1 MKITEQTTLAELQAY
16 LGTVDGPEL
25 AVTRKRQSC
34 MGHGKPCAHAYHAV
48 AYFRAGKTH
57 NGGGNTIAA
66 AIEDALGS
74 LRSAL
79 GVTNLAYEP
88 LNYVRE
94 KVVASHPFEASDTGH
109 CAQCGDP
116 AHVATHED

>member
-57 NGGGNTIAA
+57 NGGGDTIAS

-88 LNYVRE
+88 LNYVSERPCHGCDRA
-94 KVVASHPFEASDTGH
+94 ASEHPNDSGCQFWHAGPS
-109 CAQCGDP
+109 
-116 AHVATHED
+116 